1 MILPWYAR
9 LALRVVA
16 ALALVILYG
25 PLLLTIF
32 LSFFDVGRDGVHWQ
46 SFGLHWYATL
56 LHNRSIM
63 EALGNTLL
71 VGAATVACALV
82 LGTLIAFWYQAHP
95 GRLRSVLQAIV
106 FLPFVLPPI
115 MTGLSLLIFFRET
128 GIPRSLLTVTIGHTV
143 FVLALVYQIIGA
155 RLRSLSPSLI
165 EASYDLGGDAPRTF
179 RYVLLP
185 HLASA
190 MATAAVL
197 AFALS
202 FDETLI
208 TLLVTGTES
217 TLPLRLWAMM
227 RTGFTPDINALVAL
241 ILVGSVAVC
250 AAVARLIRV

>member
-9 LALRVVA
+9 LGLRTVA

-25 PLLLTIF
+25 PLLLTAF
-32 LSFFDVGRDGVHWQ
+32 FSFFDLRRGEVVWD
-46 SFGLHWYATL
+46 SFGLHWYAAL
-56 LHNRSIM
+56 WSNRGII

-71 VGAATVACALV
+71 VGAAAVALSTL
-82 LGTLIAFWYQAHP
+82 LGLAIAFWYHLHP
-95 GRLRSVLQAIV
+95 GRARAALQAIV

-115 MTGLSLLIFFRET
+115 VTGLSLLIFFREA
-128 GIPRSLLTVTIGHTV
+128 GVPRSLITVAIGHTV
-143 FVLALVYQIIGA
+143 FVLALVYQILLA
-155 RLRSLSPSLI
+155 RLQALSPSLI
-165 EASYDLGGDAPRTF
+165 EASYDLGGSALQTF
-179 RYVLLP
+179 RHVLLP

-190 MATAAVL
+190 IATAAVL

-217 TLPLRLWAMM
+217 TLPLRVWGMM
-227 RTGFTPDINALVAL
+227 RTGFTPDINALVTL

-250 AAVARLIRV
+250 AALARLIRV

>member
-9 LALRVVA
+9 LALRVIA

-25 PLLLTIF
+25 PLLLTVF
-32 LSFFDVGRDGVHWQ
+32 LSFFDVGRDGVQWG
-46 SFGLHWYATL
+46 SFGLHWYVAL
-56 LHNRSIM
+56 LENRGIVQ
-63 EALGNTLL
+63 ALGNTML
-71 VGAATVACALV
+71 VGAATVVCAVL
-82 LGTLIAFWYQAHP
+82 LGTLLAFWYHAHP
-95 GRLRSVLQAIV
+95 GRARGVLQAIV

-115 MTGLSLLIFFRET
+115 MTGLSLLIFFREA
-128 GIPRSLLTVTIGHTV
+128 GVPRSLVTVTIGHTV
-143 FVLALVYQIIGA
+143 FVLALVYRIIGA
-155 RLRSLSPSLI
+155 RLQSLSPSLI
-165 EASYDLGGDAPRTF
+165 EASYDLGGDAARTF

-227 RTGFTPDINALVAL
+227 RTGFTPDINALVTL
-241 ILVGSVAVC
+241 ILVGSIGVC
-250 AAVARLIRV
+250 ATVARLIRV

>member
-16 ALALVILYG
+16 ALALIVLYG
-25 PLLLTIF
+25 PLLLTVVV
-32 LSFFDVGRDGVHWQ
+32 SFFDMKGGRVQWDTFGVQ
-46 SFGLHWYATL
+46 AYRALF
-56 LHNRSIM
+56 HNRGII
-63 EALGNTLL
+63 EALGNTML
-71 VGAATVACALV
+71 VGAVAVVASLV
-82 LGTLIAFWYQAHP
+82 LGTLIAFWYNAHP
-95 GRLRSVLQAIV
+95 GRPRAVLQAIV

-115 MTGLSLLIFFRET
+115 VTGLSLLIFFREV
-128 GIPRSLLTVTIGHTV
+128 GIPRSLFTVMIGHTV
-143 FVLALVYQIIGA
+143 FVLALVHQIVLA
-155 RLRSLSPSLI
+155 RLQSLNPSLI

-217 TLPLRLWAMM
+217 TLPLRLWGMM

-241 ILVGSVAVC
+241 ILLGSAAVC
-250 AAVARLIRV
+250 VLVARLIRI

>member
-9 LALRVVA
+9 LGLRVIV

-25 PLLLTIF
+25 PLLLTVL
-32 LSFFDVGRDGVHWQ
+32 LSFFDAGRDGVRWD
-46 SFGLHWYATL
+46 SFGFHWYVAL
-56 LHNRSIM
+56 FQNRGIAQ
-63 EALGNTLL
+63 ALGNTLL
-71 VGAATVACALV
+71 VGAATVVCSLV
-82 LGTLIAFWYQAHP
+82 LGTLLAFWYHAHP
-95 GRLRSVLQAIV
+95 GRPRAVLQAIV
-106 FLPFVLPPI
+106 FVPFVLPPI
-115 MTGLSLLIFFRET
+115 MTGLSLLIFFREA
-128 GIPRSLLTVTIGHTV
+128 GLPRSLVTVTIGHTV
-143 FVLALVYQIIGA
+143 FVLALVYRIVLA
-155 RLRSLSPSLI
+155 RLESLSPSLI
-165 EASYDLGGDAPRTF
+165 EASYDLGGDGPRTF

-227 RTGFTPDINALVAL
+227 RTGFTPDINALVTL
-241 ILVGSVAVC
+241 ILAGSIAVCVAV
-250 AAVARLIRV
+250 AQLIRV